1 MAPRAACRLE
11 ALGFSDV
18 LVYRGGKSDWSAA
31 GLPTEGAG
39 IELRAGAVMQPAV
52 TCSPSDLIGDVREGS
67 VVVDDDGVIVGR
79 VGAEELD
86 HDPGRRV
93 EDVMK
98 PGPTTVRAN
107 EPLQALVERMT
118 KGDVPSIL
126 VSDPEGVLLGKLE
139 RADAE
144 RELGAQAAEAP

>member
-31 GLPTEGAG
+31 GLTTEGAE
-39 IELRAGAVMQPAV
+39 IELRAGAVMHPAA
-52 TCSPSDLIGDVREGS
+52 TCSPTDLIGDVREES
-67 VVVDDDGVIVGR
+67 VVIDDDGVVVGR

-86 HDPGRRV
+86 HEPDRRV

-107 EPLQALVERMT
+107 EPLQALVERMA
-118 KGDVPSIL
+118 KSDVPSIL

-139 RADAE
+139 RTDAE

>member
-31 GLPTEGAG
+31 GLPTEGAE
-39 IELRAGAVMQPAV
+39 IELRAGAVMHPAA
-52 TCSPSDLIGDVREGS
+52 TCSPSDLIGDVREES
-67 VVVDDDGVIVGR
+67 VVIDDDGVVVGR

-86 HDPGRRV
+86 HEPDQRV

-98 PGPTTVRAN
+98 LGPTTVRAN
-107 EPLQALVERMT
+107 EPLQALVERMA
-118 KGDVPSIL
+118 KSDVPSIL

-139 RADAE
+139 RTDAE